1 VRERA
6 SWRYNHPPDKTEK
19 TNKTAECVGT
29 DKQAASVRVTL
40 IVHTRPPEEKTNK
53 QTREEGGVQPQ
64 QSFQGSEKYVNPT
77 AAPQCIARG
86 CVSVVETLGVLC
98 CRRPSVVWVLYVA
111 AFPAGVWE
119 ENFLL

>member
-6 SWRYNHPPDKTEK
+6 PWRYNHPPDKTEK

-53 QTREEGGVQPQ
+53 Q
-64 QSFQGSEKYVNPT
+64 QGKKTGSNRSSLFKEVKNM
-77 AAPQCIARG
+77 
-86 CVSVVETLGVLC
+86 
-98 CRRPSVVWVLYVA
+98 
-111 AFPAGVWE
+111 
-119 ENFLL
+119 